1 MLFRS
6 GAGLRGDSERLLIK
20 PRILS
25 HSETTA
31 SNLALLFKIFRAFR
45 GLGLDYIDMSPKG
58 SYRILL

>member
-1 MLFRS
+1 MDNLNSSKS

-31 SNLALLFKIFRAFR
+31 SNLALLFNITY
-45 GLGLDYIDMSPKG
+45 D
-58 SYRILL
+58 ILNT